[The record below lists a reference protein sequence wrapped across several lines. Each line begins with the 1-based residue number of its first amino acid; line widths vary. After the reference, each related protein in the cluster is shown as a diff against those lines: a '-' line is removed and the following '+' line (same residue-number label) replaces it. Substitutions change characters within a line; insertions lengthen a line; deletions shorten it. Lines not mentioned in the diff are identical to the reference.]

1 MTAPKIISATPASLW
16 LRLLAAVYDVLP
28 LLALWFVAAVLALA
42 LTGGA
47 LDVHRFADKALM
59 QALAFGITAAYFI
72 VSWIRGGQ
80 TIGMRPWR
88 LRVVRGDGTPPD
100 LAHAALRFAVALL
113 SLAPAGLGFWWALF
127 DAQGRS
133 WHDIAAGTLVVRMEP
148 GLRAE
153 G

>member
-1 MTAPKIISATPASLW
+1 
-16 LRLLAAVYDVLP
+16 
-28 LLALWFVAAVLALA
+28 
-42 LTGGA
+42 
-47 LDVHRFADKALM
+47 
-59 QALAFGITAAYFI
+59 
-72 VSWIRGGQ
+72 
-80 TIGMRPWR
+80 
-88 LRVVRGDGTPPD
+88 
-100 LAHAALRFAVALL
+100 LRFAVALL